1 VQRGIEIGGIMNTV
15 ISSGGGGSLHSS
27 AQLGATSSGLGGLGS
42 LVGVLIGLLGLVVL
56 LAVVGVFV
64 IVVAANRAEP
74 DPSGRRP
81 LSVYL
86 FATSFI
92 ALIAAVVGSVTVVSS
107 LVQLIGSHPGISRP
121 GIHPIGDAAARGAV
135 LGGLITLVSVAIL
148 VVHLRR
154 GLVFARADGESGPSQ
169 RVARSY
175 VAAVAF
181 LSVLV
186 VLAAT
191 VIGIYLLFGIAGPGI
206 FGGGGGR
213 IPAVRN
219 LIVVAYVGLV
229 AGLVLHTH
237 RDLVTPGL
245 RFRKEPTTLPP
256 G

>member
-1 VQRGIEIGGIMNTV
+1 MNTV
-15 ISSGGGGSLHSS
+15 ISSGGSVHSS
-27 AQLGATSSGLGGLGS
+27 TQLGATSSGLGGLGS

-74 DPSGRRP
+74 DLSGRRP
-81 LSVYL
+81 LTVYL

-107 LVQLIGSHPGISRP
+107 LVQLIGSHPGVSRP

-135 LGGLITLVSVAIL
+135 LGGLIALVSVAIL

-154 GLVFARADGESGPSQ
+154 GLQFARADGESGPSQ

-191 VIGIYLLFGIAGPGI
+191 VIAIYLLFGIAGPGI

>member
-1 VQRGIEIGGIMNTV
+1 
-15 ISSGGGGSLHSS
+15 
-27 AQLGATSSGLGGLGS
+27 LGGLGS

-107 LVQLIGSHPGISRP
+107 LAQLIGSHPGVSRP

-135 LGGLITLVSVAIL
+135 LGGLITVVSLAIL
-148 VVHLRR
+148 IVHLRR
-154 GLVFARADGESGPSQ
+154 GLLFARADGESGPSQ

-186 VLAAT
+186 LLAAT

-219 LIVVAYVGLV
+219 LIVVAYIGLV

-245 RFRKEPTTLPP
+245 RFRKEAQTLPP

>member
-1 VQRGIEIGGIMNTV
+1 MQRGIEIGGIMNTV
-15 ISSGGGGSLHSS
+15 ISSGGSLHSS
-27 AQLGATSSGLGGLGS
+27 AATSSGVGGLGS

-148 VVHLRR
+148 FVHLRR
-154 GLVFARADGESGPSQ
+154 GLLFARADGEAGPSQ

-186 VLAAT
+186 LLAAT
-191 VIGIYLLFGIAGPGI
+191 VMGIYLLFEIAGPGI
-206 FGGGGGR
+206 FGAGGGR

-229 AGLVLHTH
+229 AAFILHTH

-245 RFRKEPTTLPP
+245 RFRKDATTAPP